1 MGFLD
6 SLHMEGI
13 YNTKIIHYL
22 GEPEQAP
29 HWHDCIVLCMFA
41 FLPACLLSHGWQI
54 VEFGIKGPYMKK
66 LDCSYQ
72 YTVETPMLADSM

>member
-1 MGFLD
+1 MLVFN
-6 SLHMEGI
+6 
-13 YNTKIIHYL
+13 NTKIIHYL

-41 FLPACLLSHGWQI
+41 FLPACLLGLTTKSRWQI

-72 YTVETPMLADSM
+72 YTAEIPMLADGM